1 MMKKS
6 KIFGQLNNIKIQNK
20 NMTNKI
26 FSSFWATKQVQNSK
40 QNMTKKKKNKKNI
53 KFSQKPKNPQSK
65 IWPRRRRR
73 RRRIICFRLDTFKK
87 RKNYMFETRKLY
99 Q

>member
-26 FSSFWATKQVQNSK
+26 FSSFWATKQLQNSK

-53 KFSQKPKNPQSK
+53 KFSQKPKNPKSK
-65 IWPRRRRR
+65 RRRR
-73 RRRIICFRLDTFKK
+73 RRRIICSRLDTFKK
-87 RKNYMFETRKLY
+87 RKNYMFETRQLY

>member
-1 MMKKS
+1 MMKRS

-53 KFSQKPKNPQSK
+53 KFSQKPKNPKSK
-65 IWPRRRRR
+65 IWPRRRR
-73 RRRIICFRLDTFKK
+73 RRRIICFRLNMFKK
-87 RKNYMFETRKLY
+87 RKNYMFETRQLY

>member
-1 MMKKS
+1 MMKKP

-26 FSSFWATKQVQNSK
+26 FSSFWATKQLQNSK

-53 KFSQKPKNPQSK
+53 KYSQKPKNPQSK
-65 IWPRRRRR
+65 IWPRRR

>member
-1 MMKKS
+1 MKKS

-26 FSSFWATKQVQNSK
+26 FSSFWATKQLQNSK
-40 QNMTKKKKNKKNI
+40 QNMTKKKNKKNI
-53 KFSQKPKNPQSK
+53 KFSQKPKNPKSK
-65 IWPRRRRR
+65 IWPRRRR

-87 RKNYMFETRKLY
+87 RKNYMFETRQLY

>member
-26 FSSFWATKQVQNSK
+26 FSSFWATKQLQNSK

-53 KFSQKPKNPQSK
+53 KFSQKPKNPKSK
-65 IWPRRRRR
+65 IWPR

-87 RKNYMFETRKLY
+87 RKNYMFETRQLY

>member
-26 FSSFWATKQVQNSK
+26 FSSFWATKQLQNSK
-40 QNMTKKKKNKKNI
+40 QNMTKKKNKKNI

-73 RRRIICFRLDTFKK
+73 IICFRLDTFKK
-87 RKNYMFETRKLY
+87 RKNYMFETRQLY

>member
-53 KFSQKPKNPQSK
+53 KFSQKPKNPKSK
-65 IWPRRRRR
+65 IWP
-73 RRRIICFRLDTFKK
+73 RRRIICFRLDMFKK
-87 RKNYMFETRKLY
+87 RKNYMFETRQLY

>member
-20 NMTNKI
+20 NMINKI
-26 FSSFWATKQVQNSK
+26 FSSFWAMKQLQNSK
-40 QNMTKKKKNKKNI
+40 QNMTKKKNKKNI
-53 KFSQKPKNPQSK
+53 KFSQKPKNPKSK

-87 RKNYMFETRKLY
+87 RKNYMFETRQLY

>member
-1 MMKKS
+1 MKKS

-26 FSSFWATKQVQNSK
+26 FSSFWATKQLQNSK
-40 QNMTKKKKNKKNI
+40 QNMTKKKKKHKKNI
-53 KFSQKPKNPQSK
+53 KFSQKPKNPKSK
-65 IWPRRRRR
+65 IWPRRRR

-87 RKNYMFETRKLY
+87 RKNYMFETRQLY

>member
-20 NMTNKI
+20 NMINKI
-26 FSSFWATKQVQNSK
+26 FSSFWAMKQLQNSK
-40 QNMTKKKKNKKNI
+40 QNMTKKKNKKNI
-53 KFSQKPKNPQSK
+53 KFSQKPKNPKSK

-73 RRRIICFRLDTFKK
+73 RRRMICFRLDTFKK
-87 RKNYMFETRKLY
+87 RKNYMFETRQLY

>member
-1 MMKKS
+1 
-6 KIFGQLNNIKIQNK
+6 
-20 NMTNKI
+20 MTNKI
-26 FSSFWATKQVQNSK
+26 FSSFWATKQLQNSK

-73 RRRIICFRLDTFKK
+73 IICFRLDTFKK
-87 RKNYMFETRKLY
+87 RKNYMFETRQLY